1 MRGSSDRG
9 RGAGRGSAPR
19 GRGAHRPRGE
29 HPPRSSFESKGYA
42 DKKAPVPARP
52 AAPLNVTTAPL
63 AAAVPELASAP
74 APASPAIR
82 TPAPKSY
89 LAAINTDKK
98 TSESPSVVSTEPA
111 ATSLSIEVPPRTVS
125 APPKVSPGPTPAV
138 IPAPSKPLS
147 AQLSVDAKEFSPT
160 FSTGSSPLAALSR
173 RSIPQ
178 LYPPTQFPA
187 VSRVPYH
194 PMAPPIVVPAA
205 ILGPSPDLAAAVD
218 HGLLDEYMHRKKKV
232 LFTVD
237 IDEDADSKKSEP
249 EGSQPT
255 EIEKPEEDVP
265 PPPEDP
271 LAAEVED
278 LLDLDEDEE
287 EEDEEDEEYEGED
300 IDGKKV
306 YDLEFLFSKREAGS
320 SAPVGLVLKSDI
332 YSKSAKSEAFYLKWK
347 ETFEKQGARA
357 SSHRGTRRHESKY
370 GSGRGGGGGGRSK
383 RREDRHAVKDKRP
396 GKQLKIVKRTVPKD
410 EIEILKRKAN
420 AILNKLTI
428 DKFESLSK
436 QFFDLVSEACTDCQ
450 RAQIIVRLIF
460 DKVVYQ
466 KHFADMYT
474 LLCSRFNSRFTE
486 FPMEQI
492 DPETGAVTVKKY
504 SFRHILLSQCQREFV
519 AGIKELTAE
528 DVPDPAEREEKKILQ
543 KSRWLGNTI
552 FIGKLYMQNLI
563 HESIIIKCIDILWS
577 NPQDEDYEAVCSLLA
592 TVGKKIDASP
602 SENIKKAMTG
612 TFDRIVKT
620 IHENKV
626 IPRIR
631 FALMDLVELR
641 TNMWVPRRM
650 KESAKALSEI
660 HKTSDAK
667 PSTPTSR
674 VDPFANKSFKSTSTA
689 AVAPSSTPGPAP
701 APSIVE
707 TKPAS
712 VAQGKFVGKIEEGK
726 LKTAVKEYVESSD
739 KEELKLL
746 FRDLEEKDG
755 FDRQAVRSCF
765 VRMFIEIGV
774 ISKTAEYH
782 RILAGTFESLAS
794 SEIFSVSEVKSGYS
808 SFNVLVLMLLELR
821 NSLNFWKTLVRM
833 PPRLPSSSLTFY
845 SIYT

>member
-1 MRGSSDRG
+1 
-9 RGAGRGSAPR
+9 
-19 GRGAHRPRGE
+19 
-29 HPPRSSFESKGYA
+29 
-42 DKKAPVPARP
+42 
-52 AAPLNVTTAPL
+52 
-63 AAAVPELASAP
+63 
-74 APASPAIR
+74 
-82 TPAPKSY
+82 
-89 LAAINTDKK
+89 
-98 TSESPSVVSTEPA
+98 
-111 ATSLSIEVPPRTVS
+111 
-125 APPKVSPGPTPAV
+125 
-138 IPAPSKPLS
+138 
-147 AQLSVDAKEFSPT
+147 
-160 FSTGSSPLAALSR
+160 
-173 RSIPQ
+173 
-178 LYPPTQFPA
+178 
-187 VSRVPYH
+187 
-194 PMAPPIVVPAA
+194 MAPPIVVPAA

-794 SEIFSVSEVKSGYS
+794 SEIFSVSEVKSGVEKFLEFLEDFSEDAPKAPKFIFDVLFHLYLKS
-808 SFNVLVLMLLELR
+808 LITFSDLVTYFKSTDSFRWKSIR
-821 NSLNFWKTLVRM
+821 NSLFSQALQCAALKSNILFDLPVFLEVSNVASLLEWFEKNPTECVHFNHADLATFVSQLASKPMMKTVETLRASQSLLTNSLISRSILEAVLSQPAGAAQKKTLN
-833 PPRLPSSSLTFY
+833 RLVSALGSTISGIPANVWLMQLHLAAAGMKKPDLVVPGKALLVECKLVAPAGVSAWDKVSRNFLP
-845 SIYT
+845 